1 MLISAAMNPAI
12 RRTVVLCITAIL
24 LLLAFR
30 QLNTRD
36 ELPSPTFTS
45 SNRIEKPVRWK
56 DIPLRHPVTSIIPL
70 PTGKPAPIPRIQHDF
85 GIETQNNKAERLR
98 RQNAVKE
105 AFLHTWKGYR
115 QYAWLQDEVAP
126 VTGGYKNEFG
136 QRGATLVDALDT
148 LIIMGL
154 EKDFEEAVK
163 AVKKIDFTTAGISRL
178 NVFETTIRYL
188 GGLLSAYDLSNGKHR
203 TLINKATELGDML
216 YAAFDTSNRMPITRW
231 DWETAALSG
240 FQGAESQA
248 LGAEI
253 GSLTLEFTRLSQLT
267 GDPKYYDAVQRISN
281 ILEVHQNSTKIPG
294 LFPVLVSPLREE
306 FDVDQTFT
314 MGGMS
319 DSLYE
324 YFPKQYLLLGGL
336 SEQYRNLY
344 ENAIEPA
351 KEHLF
356 FRPLIPQAQ
365 EILISGNAR
374 ISSAGSIKLEPDGQH
389 LACFAGGMVALG
401 AKIFNR
407 TSDLEV
413 ARKLVDGCI
422 WAYDSMPTGIMPE
435 ALRVIPC
442 SGEEDCTWDIKK
454 WHAAIK
460 YSYSANYNTLQWDVP
475 DIIKADGLQPGL
487 AKIADPRYLL
497 RPEAIESVFILYR
510 ITGDPALQEAAW
522 RMFEAINNATR
533 TDIAHSAI
541 ADVTIPQ
548 EEPTQKLDQ
557 CESFWMAETLKY
569 FYLIFSEPGLVSLD
583 EYVFNTEAHP
593 LRRPQA

>member
-1 MLISAAMNPAI
+1 
-12 RRTVVLCITAIL
+12 
-24 LLLAFR
+24 
-30 QLNTRD
+30 
-36 ELPSPTFTS
+36 
-45 SNRIEKPVRWK
+45 
-56 DIPLRHPVTSIIPL
+56 
-70 PTGKPAPIPRIQHDF
+70 
-85 GIETQNNKAERLR
+85 
-98 RQNAVKE
+98 
-105 AFLHTWKGYR
+105 
-115 QYAWLQDEVAP
+115 
-126 VTGGYKNEFG
+126 
-136 QRGATLVDALDT
+136 
-148 LIIMGL
+148 
-154 EKDFEEAVK
+154 
-163 AVKKIDFTTAGISRL
+163 
-178 NVFETTIRYL
+178 
-188 GGLLSAYDLSNGKHR
+188 
-203 TLINKATELGDML
+203 
-216 YAAFDTSNRMPITRW
+216 
-231 DWETAALSG
+231 
-240 FQGAESQA
+240 
-248 LGAEI
+248 
-253 GSLTLEFTRLSQLT
+253 
-267 GDPKYYDAVQRISN
+267 
-281 ILEVHQNSTKIPG
+281 
-294 LFPVLVSPLREE
+294 
-306 FDVDQTFT
+306 

-497 RPEAIESVFILYR
+497 RYAAIFHQCTVPKLTNNCIGRRLSSRSSSSTVSPEIPPSKRPPGACLKRSTTPR
-510 ITGDPALQEAAW
+510 APTSRTRPS
-522 RMFEAINNATR
+522 RMSPYLKKNQHKSWT
-533 TDIAHSAI
+533 SAR
-541 ADVTIPQ
+541 
-548 EEPTQKLDQ
+548 
-557 CESFWMAETLKY
+557 
-569 FYLIFSEPGLVSLD
+569 VSGWQR
-583 EYVFNTEAHP
+583 H
-593 LRRPQA
+593 